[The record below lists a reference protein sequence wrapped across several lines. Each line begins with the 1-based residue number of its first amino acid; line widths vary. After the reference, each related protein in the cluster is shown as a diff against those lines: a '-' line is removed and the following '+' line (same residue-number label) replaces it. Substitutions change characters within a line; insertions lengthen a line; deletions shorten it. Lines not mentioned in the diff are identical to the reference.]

1 MINGVGAFWE
11 GKCASGQYLD
21 VIRFAH
27 WIKFRSEE
35 SVFGYMSRRSN
46 MGLSMKMSDDD
57 LPVLKSVLMN
67 SPINTGIENG
77 AILTGFDSENEKF
90 YDPVITIPKRGSIPT
105 NELAARELNG
115 VKVELVYNNA
125 LHFVKIRINVLLDG
139 TSAGA
144 STTAGV

>member
-1 MINGVGAFWE
+1 
-11 GKCASGQYLD
+11 
-21 VIRFAH
+21 
-27 WIKFRSEE
+27 
-35 SVFGYMSRRSN
+35 
-46 MGLSMKMSDDD
+46 
-57 LPVLKSVLMN
+57 MN